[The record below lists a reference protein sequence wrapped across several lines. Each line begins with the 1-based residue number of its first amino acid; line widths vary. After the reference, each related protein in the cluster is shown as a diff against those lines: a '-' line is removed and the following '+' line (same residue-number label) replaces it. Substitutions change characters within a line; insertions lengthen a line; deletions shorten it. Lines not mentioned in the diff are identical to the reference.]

1 MQKRW
6 RICCEL
12 FLRAPTF
19 DSLNFPFF
27 FPSLHH
33 PPAGCMLE
41 SSYTKELCKVGK
53 QLAGGFAFSQVN
65 SLDEKLLW
73 VMCHISK
80 AGHQ

>member
-1 MQKRW
+1 
-6 RICCEL
+6 
-12 FLRAPTF
+12 
-19 DSLNFPFF
+19 
-27 FPSLHH
+27 
-33 PPAGCMLE
+33 MLE